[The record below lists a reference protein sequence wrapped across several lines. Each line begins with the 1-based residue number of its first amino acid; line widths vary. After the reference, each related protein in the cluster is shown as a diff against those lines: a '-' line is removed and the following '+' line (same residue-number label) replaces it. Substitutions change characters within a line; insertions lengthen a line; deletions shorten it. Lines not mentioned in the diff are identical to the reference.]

1 VRTPARRQQRRQVHE
16 ADAAGQLRQDVGEV
30 LARVDAGKA
39 AGPEDRVCDRMRSV
53 TAARTPSVPPW
64 CDKRGVRII
73 TSRAEFDIESPA
85 CNVGVMQRGDIWW
98 SRCDLAFEDVLW
110 RVNLRPV
117 VLLSSAAAATLAVRA
132 MWIVAPANDSRGIVE
147 LSVGEKEGLSRA
159 GVLRV
164 AVPQPDRILCDWLT
178 TLDSAELV
186 ERAGALSREKLVQ
199 LDEMLR
205 LAQLDPE
212 RWAP

>member
-1 VRTPARRQQRRQVHE
+1 
-16 ADAAGQLRQDVGEV
+16 
-30 LARVDAGKA
+30 
-39 AGPEDRVCDRMRSV
+39 MRSV

-85 CNVGVMQRGDIWW
+85 CNVGVMQRGDVWW
-98 SRCDLAFEDVLW
+98 SRCDLAFEDFLW
-110 RVNLRPV
+110 RGNLRPV

>member
-1 VRTPARRQQRRQVHE
+1 
-16 ADAAGQLRQDVGEV
+16 
-30 LARVDAGKA
+30 
-39 AGPEDRVCDRMRSV
+39 
-53 TAARTPSVPPW
+53 
-64 CDKRGVRII
+64 
-73 TSRAEFDIESPA
+73 
-85 CNVGVMQRGDIWW
+85 
-98 SRCDLAFEDVLW
+98 
-110 RVNLRPV
+110 
-117 VLLSSAAAATLAVRA
+117 

-164 AVPQPDRILCDWLT
+164 AVPQPDRILSDWLT

-186 ERAGALSREKLVQ
+186 ERAGALSREKRVQ

-205 LAQLDPE
+205 LAQLAPE